1 MEIIIRALVNGLV
14 VPVTSVI
21 TFLVSSGIL
30 LLVFAA
36 LWVAFGLAIVR
47 SQSILD
53 AAWRRVRALP
63 LPLEGLAWLL
73 FLPLLVGLAIRRRSW
88 PIVARATVIAG
99 IAGWNLLAFL
109 PRPA

>member
-1 MEIIIRALVNGLV
+1 METIVLALVNGLV

-21 TFLVSSGIL
+21 PFLVSSGIL

-47 SQSILD
+47 SQSSLD

-73 FLPLLVGLAIRRRSW
+73 FLPLLVGLAIWRRSW
-88 PIVARATVIAG
+88 PTAARATVIAG
-99 IAGWNLLAFL
+99 IAGWNLFVFL